1 MSGAILR
8 VFRAPVLVFRRP
20 GVVVTGLLALLLAGC
35 GSGPRLDSWCV
46 DSLVKVFP
54 DDSKGT
60 HELAGGPWLIPRN
73 GHTTIQIALR
83 SKAGVSGLSVVAKG
97 PQLGSRQ
104 LPIQIRRAGYVPVG
118 SNPPGTPPDEV
129 IREAPALYPDPLLE
143 EFPFDLPAGET
154 HAVLLTVYC
163 PAGTSPGEYEGKV
176 EFRGGDRR
184 IDTMRYTVRVVNAT
198 VPEKQSL
205 KVTNWFNLRE
215 AHLRAHY
222 PALTRN
228 PEAYW
233 EILENV
239 GRVMAEHRQNTML
252 TPVTSLVDASVSGGA
267 IRYSFARLDRWIS
280 TFEKAGLIG
289 TIEGGHL
296 LGRKSGFQTQMVI
309 PAYIIEGGKPV
320 WKNLEPDDPRG
331 EQFFN
336 SFLPALMAFLKEKGW
351 QDRYIQ
357 HIHDEP
363 HGVEAPIY
371 NRYGKIIRRNLPGI
385 PTIDAVGFD
394 QDIGF
399 FAEVSDIWVPVLSSF
414 DQRLDLLR
422 DHLKKGG
429 QCWFYTCIGPQG
441 RYLNRFIDYPLLKV
455 RLLHWFNFRHELSG
469 FLHWGGNYWGPKPFQ
484 NVQTVI
490 NDNHTLLP
498 AGDNAIVYPAPEK
511 NSVLS
516 SIRLEEMREG
526 IEDYELLLALSKKDP
541 QKAGALSAA
550 AIPHISDYVR
560 DTEQFRRLRRQLLEA
575 F

>member
-1 MSGAILR
+1 VKGGTAR
-8 VFRAPVLVFRRP
+8 GPVAAGLLVF
-20 GVVVTGLLALLLAGC
+20 LLAACGC
-35 GSGPRLDSWCV
+35 GPRLDSWYV

-54 DDSKGT
+54 DDAKGA
-60 HELAGGPWLIPRN
+60 HELAGEPWLVPRN
-73 GHTTIQIALR
+73 GHATIPIAIR
-83 SKAGVSGLSVVAKG
+83 SKAGVSRLSVAAQG
-97 PQLGSRQ
+97 PRLGSRR
-104 LPIQIRRAGYVPVG
+104 LPVQTRRAGYVPVG
-118 SNPPGTPPDEV
+118 SNPAGTPPDEV
-129 IREAPALYPDPLLE
+129 VREAPALYPDPLLE
-143 EFPFDLPAGET
+143 DFPFDLPAGET
-154 HAVLLTVYC
+154 HAVVLTVYC
-163 PAGTSPGEYEGKV
+163 PAGTPPGDYQGEV
-176 EFRGGDRR
+176 EFRAGDRR
-184 IDTMRYTVRVVNAT
+184 IGARRFTVRVVNAT
-198 VPEKQSL
+198 VPEKPSL
-205 KVTNWFNLRE
+205 KVTNWFNLDE

-222 PALTRN
+222 PAMVRD

-233 EILENV
+233 QILENI

-252 TPVTSLVDASVSGGA
+252 TPVTSLVDASVSGGT
-267 IRYSFARLDRWIS
+267 IRYSFARLDRWVS
-280 TFEKAGLIG
+280 TFEKVGLIG

-309 PAYIIEGGKPV
+309 PAYVIEGGKPV
-320 WKNLEPDDPRG
+320 WKNLEPEDPRG

-336 SFLPALMAFLKEKGW
+336 SFLPALFAHLKEKGW

-363 HGVEAPIY
+363 HGAEAPVY
-371 NRYGKIIRRNLPGI
+371 NRYGKIIRKNLPGV

-399 FAEVSDIWVPVLSSF
+399 FAEVADIWVPVLSSF
-414 DQRLDLLR
+414 DQRLDLMR
-422 DHLKKGG
+422 GHMKKGG

-469 FLHWGGNYWGPKPFQ
+469 FLHWGGNFWGPKPFE

-498 AGDNAIVYPAPEK
+498 AGDNAIVYPAPGK

-516 SIRLEEMREG
+516 SLRLEAMREG
-526 IEDYELLLALSKKDP
+526 IEDYELLVALSKKDP
-541 QKAGALSAA
+541 QKARALAA
-550 AIPHISDYVR
+550 GAIPHISDYVR
-560 DTEQFRRLRRQLLEA
+560 DVARFRALDRQLLEA